1 MEDVVSKPVEDTK
14 EWVAP
19 KLTKLAIEELTAH
32 LHLLH
37 AMNDDDGDGDS

>member
-1 MEDVVSKPVEDTK
+1 MEDVVSKPVEEKK

-19 KLTKLAIEELTAH
+19 ELMKVAIEDLTAH

-37 AMNDDDGDGDS
+37 PGSDDNPPS

>member
-1 MEDVVSKPVEDTK
+1 MENTVSKPVEGQE

-19 KLTKLAIEELTAH
+19 ELKKVAIEDLTAH

-37 AMNDDDGDGDS
+37 PLDVDDNPTS